1 MNPETASKQSITIG
15 RGKANHIV
23 VPTLSITEVH
33 ARVVRHP
40 SREGDTYWLEDNN
53 SSNGTYVNDF
63 RIVRRRLQPDDQ
75 VRIGNQ
81 VLTYRRLIKA
91 FSRNPDDY
99 TREFAELE
107 GIWEDYIALKEQ
119 LENRNL
125 ADQVSDL
132 TVGVPL
138 IGLALGRLLGAER
151 SARKKRELAELEAQ
165 MTQVYA
171 CPKCGTPFPLTRDSS
186 FRMLLQRSV
195 NQKQGHCLAGCGAI
209 WTI

>member
-1 MNPETASKQSITIG
+1 MNSEPASKQSITIG

-23 VPTLSITEVH
+23 VPTLSVTELH
-33 ARVVRHP
+33 ARVTRQP
-40 SREGDTYWLEDNN
+40 SREGDGYWLEDNN

-75 VRIGNQ
+75 VRVGNQ

-107 GIWEDYIALKEQ
+107 GVWEDYVSLKEQ
-119 LENRNL
+119 LESRNL

-138 IGLALGRLLGAER
+138 IGMALGRLLGAER
-151 SARKKRELAELEAQ
+151 SARKKRELADLEAQ

>member
-1 MNPETASKQSITIG
+1 MNQETATKQSITIG
-15 RGKANHIV
+15 RGKSNHIV

-33 ARVVRHP
+33 ARVTRQ
-40 SREGDTYWLEDNN
+40 GDAYWLEDNN
-53 SSNGTYVNDF
+53 SSNGTFVNDF

-75 VRIGNQ
+75 VRVGNQ

-107 GIWEDYIALKEQ
+107 NVWEDYVALKEQ

-165 MTQVYA
+165 MTQIYA

>member
-1 MNPETASKQSITIG
+1 MNQETATKQSITIG
-15 RGKANHIV
+15 RGKSNHIV
-23 VPTLSITEVH
+23 VPTLSITELH
-33 ARVVRHP
+33 ARVTRQ
-40 SREGDTYWLEDNN
+40 GDNYWLEDNN
-53 SSNGTYVNDF
+53 SSNGTFVNDF

-75 VRIGNQ
+75 VRVGNQ

-107 GIWEDYIALKEQ
+107 NVWEDYVGLKEQ

-165 MTQVYA
+165 MTQIYA

>member
-1 MNPETASKQSITIG
+1 MNPETATKQSITIG
-15 RGKANHIV
+15 RGKSNHIV

-33 ARVVRHP
+33 ARVTRQT
-40 SREGDTYWLEDNN
+40 SREGDSYWLEDNN

-63 RIVRRRLQPDDQ
+63 RIVKRRLQPDDQ

-107 GIWEDYIALKEQ
+107 GVWEDYVSLKEQ

-195 NQKQGHCLAGCGAI
+195 NQKQGRCLAGCGAI